1 MRDIARLA
9 GVSCGTVSNVM
20 NRRGNVSTK
29 KIRLVEEAVRRLGY
43 NANAQAQKLRQESSR
58 RLSLILPDIKQT
70 VYSIFYT
77 GLKSLFEE
85 ENYDVS
91 LYLTGN
97 SPEAEHLC
105 LQKALSERPEYIIT
119 FSCAG
124 NAGEYKNI
132 GSKVIFINNPF
143 IKPGINQFSLSFD
156 FKSSALSFAEYI
168 ETKKYSTIALLFDSP
183 VAPEFR
189 YFHKVLKEEL
199 EQDQVNLIPFF
210 YDSRQIY
217 HGAAALLA
225 HVPAA
230 DLVIVNNPDYGDK
243 LRHIRDFLDC
253 PLPEI
258 LSFGMSETVRSSLY
272 PRYELDYRHL
282 ARVVFDTVKSGSIE
296 ETKPGQSLV
305 IKARG
310 FARSRKEIPSQN
322 KIRELTLLTV
332 TSPTADILSTL
343 TPYLKRC
350 TGLNLKIAAL
360 PYDEL
365 SQFLASGRARNFDL
379 VRIDTSWSARF
390 ERELYHPLG
399 EWVHR
404 VKPLSGAFLPA
415 INKVFVPDIRAL
427 FSIPF
432 DPSIQMLFYR
442 RDLFENATVKRL
454 FYEKT
459 KEKLEVPKTY
469 GEYDRIAA
477 FFCASANGESP
488 VCYGTTMVYGS
499 ASVAACELLP
509 RIRAMGDGIFDKAG
523 NICVN
528 TPVFRKALEE
538 YLKLKPYSGPEI
550 NFWWG
555 DALKL
560 FSSGLSAMTIV
571 FMNHVSGI
579 VRTSDPEL
587 SMKVGAAPVPGNFP
601 LLGGGTIGISAQSRK
616 IDPCIEFFNWV
627 YSDEIANMITL
638 LGGLSPCKSVFE
650 NEEILEIYPWLRN
663 MEEHYTRGWRRI
675 SSKKHPHFDTHQF
688 EQILG
693 NAVRNAAMGIDSPEE
708 ALAKAQA
715 ECDREL

>member
-1 MRDIARLA
+1 MRDIAKQA

-20 NRRGNVSTK
+20 NRRGNVSSK
-29 KIRLVEEAVRRLGY
+29 KIRLVEEAVRLLGY

-58 RLSLILPDIKQT
+58 HLSLILPDIEQQI
-70 VYSIFYT
+70 YGIFYT
-77 GLKSLFEE
+77 CLKSLFEE

-97 SPEAEHLC
+97 SPEAERLC
-105 LQKALSERPEYIIT
+105 LRKALSERPEYIVT
-119 FSCAG
+119 VSCTRNTG
-124 NAGEYKNI
+124 DYKNI
-132 GSKVIFINNPF
+132 KSKVIFINNPF
-143 IKPGINQFSLSFD
+143 IEPGTNQFSLSFD
-156 FKSSALSFAEYI
+156 FKSLAVSFGEYI
-168 ETKKYSTIALLFDSP
+168 ESNKYSNIALLFDSP
-183 VAPEFR
+183 VVPAFR
-189 YFHKVLKEEL
+189 YFLQVLKEQL
-199 EQDQVNLIPFF
+199 KQDSVNLIPFF

-217 HGAAALLA
+217 HGAVAVLKNSPP
-225 HVPAA
+225 V
-230 DLVIVNNPDYGDK
+230 DLVITNNPGYASK
-243 LRHIRDFLDC
+243 LRRTRNFLDC

-258 LSFGMSETVRSSLY
+258 LTFGMSETVRPSSY
-272 PRYELDYRHL
+272 PRYELDYRYL
-282 ARVVFDTVKSGSIE
+282 ARVVFDTVKAGLIE
-296 ETKPGQSLV
+296 EAKPGKSLV
-305 IKARG
+305 IKAKG
-310 FARSRKEIPSQN
+310 FSRRREEIPARK
-322 KIRELTLLTV
+322 KILELTLLTV
-332 TSPTADILSTL
+332 ASPTADILSTL

-350 TGLNLKIAAL
+350 TGINLKIAAL

-365 SQFLASGRARNFDL
+365 SQLLASGRARDFDL
-379 VRIDTSWSARF
+379 IRVDTSWSARF
-390 ERELYHPLG
+390 ERGLYHPL
-399 EWVHR
+399 EKWVHLI
-404 VKPLSGAFLPA
+404 KPLSESFLPA
-415 INKVFVPDIRAL
+415 INKVFVPDIRNL

-442 RDLFENATVKRL
+442 RDLFENATIKRL

-469 GEYDRIAA
+469 GEYGRIAA
-477 FFCASANGESP
+477 FFSASANGESP
-488 VCYGTTMVYGS
+488 VRYGTTMVYGS

-509 RIRAMGDGIFDKAG
+509 RIRAMGGGVFDRTG
-523 NICVN
+523 SIRVD

-538 YLKLKPYSGPEI
+538 YLALKPYSSPEI

-555 DALKL
+555 DALRS

-587 SMKVGAAPVPGNFP
+587 SMKAGAAPVPGNFP
-601 LLGGGTIGISAQSRK
+601 LLGGGTIGISAWSKK
-616 IDPCIEFFNWV
+616 IEPCIEFFNWV

-650 NEEILEIYPWLRN
+650 NEEILAIYPWLRN

-675 SSKKHPHFDTHQF
+675 SSKKHPNFDTHQF

-708 ALAKAQA
+708 ALAKAQG
-715 ECDREL
+715 ECGREL

>member
-1 MRDIARLA
+1 MRDIAKLA

-20 NRRGNVSTK
+20 NRKGIVSSK
-29 KIRLVEEAVRRLGY
+29 KIRLVEDAVRQLGY
-43 NANAQAQKLRQESSR
+43 NANAQAQKLRQESNR
-58 RLSLILPDIKQT
+58 HLSIILPDIEQQI
-70 VYSIFYT
+70 YGIFYT

-85 ENYDVS
+85 DDYDLS

-97 SPEAEHLC
+97 LPEVERLC
-105 LQKALSERPEYIIT
+105 LQKALSQRPEYIIT
-119 FSCAG
+119 GSCAR
-124 NAGEYKNI
+124 NADDYKNI
-132 GSKVIFINNPF
+132 KAKVIFINNPF
-143 IKPGINQFSLSFD
+143 IEPGINQISLSFD
-156 FKSSALSFAEYI
+156 FKSSAVSFAEYI
-168 ETKKYSTIALLFDSP
+168 GAKKYSSIALLFDSP

-189 YFHKVLKEEL
+189 YFHQILKEALKE
-199 EQDQVNLIPFF
+199 DQVNLLPFF

-217 HGAAALLA
+217 HGAAAVLT
-225 HVPAA
+225 HTPGV
-230 DLVIVNNPDYGDK
+230 DLVIVNNPDYAGK
-243 LRHIRDFLDC
+243 LRQIRDYLDC
-253 PLPEI
+253 SLPEI
-258 LSFGMSETVRSSLY
+258 LTFGMSETVQPSLY

-282 ARVVFDTVKSGSIE
+282 ARVVFDAVKAGLIE
-296 ETKPGQSLV
+296 ETKPGKSIV
-305 IKARG
+305 IKAKG
-310 FARSRKEIPSQN
+310 FSLRQKETPSQN
-322 KIRELTLLTV
+322 KVRELTLLTV

-343 TPYLKRC
+343 TPYLRRC
-350 TGLNLKIAAL
+350 TGINLKIAAL

-365 SQFLASGRARNFDL
+365 SQLLASGRARNFDL
-379 VRIDTSWSARF
+379 IRIDTSWSARF
-390 ERELYHPLG
+390 EKGLYHPL
-399 EWVHR
+399 EKWAHLI
-404 VKPLSGAFLPA
+404 KPLSDSFLPS
-415 INKVFVPDIRAL
+415 INKVFVPDIRNL

-442 RDLFENATVKRL
+442 KDLFENATIKRL

-469 GEYDRIAA
+469 REYDRIAA
-477 FFCASANGESP
+477 FFSASANGESP
-488 VCYGTTMVYGS
+488 VRYGTTMVYGS

-509 RIRAMGDGIFDKAG
+509 RVRAMGGNIFDKAG
-523 NICVN
+523 NIRVD

-538 YLKLKPYSGPEI
+538 YLELKPYSGPEI

-555 DALKL
+555 DALKS
-560 FSSGLSAMTIV
+560 FSSGLSAMTVV

-601 LLGGGTIGISAQSRK
+601 LLGGGTIGISAQGK
-616 IDPCIEFFNWV
+616 NIGHCIEFFNWV

-638 LGGLSPCKSVFE
+638 LGGLSPCKSVFK
-650 NEEILEIYPWLRN
+650 NEEILEIYPWLFN

-675 SSKKHPHFDTHQF
+675 SSKKHPNFDTHQF

-715 ECDREL
+715 ECGREL